1 METSE
6 QTNKEVRE
14 IKTDEDIFHVNV
26 LDKGFVRLVDMMGDD
41 YAAVKAA
48 RVSFG
53 QGLKTPERDKALV
66 MYLMEH
72 GHETPFE
79 HIVFTFHVKTP
90 LFVAR
95 QWFRHRIGSF
105 NEISQRYTEIKEEE
119 FYLPLNVRVN
129 VPEDRQKAVAVEDK
143 ELLER
148 IQKMMVKSF
157 EESYSTY
164 KELLSL
170 GVARELARI
179 VLPLSTYTQFYWTV
193 NARSLM
199 NFLNLRADSH
209 AQWEIQQYGLAIGK
223 IFKEKCPWTYEAF
236 IKYAYRGDLLEA

>member
-1 METSE
+1 MGISE
-6 QTNKEVRE
+6 NIEHIEKTNDKLNLEE
-14 IKTDEDIFHVNV
+14 KI

-48 RVSFG
+48 RVSYG
-53 QGLKTPERDKALV
+53 QGLKTPERDKALI

-79 HIVFTFHVKTP
+79 HIVFTFHVKAP

-119 FYLPLNVRVN
+119 FYIPENIRIN
-129 VPEDRQKAVAVEDK
+129 VPEDRQKAIVVDDT
-143 ELLER
+143 ELLE
-148 IQKMMVKSF
+148 KVKEAMVKTF
-157 EESYSTY
+157 EEAYHTY
-164 KELLSL
+164 KELLNM
-170 GVARELARI
+170 GVARELARV

-199 NFLNLRADSH
+199 NFLSLRADSH
-209 AQWEIQQYGLAIGK
+209 AQWEIEQYAIAIAK
-223 IFKEKCPWTYEAF
+223 MFKATCPWTYEAF
-236 IKYAYRGDLLEA
+236 VKYAYRGDILEA